1 MSGELWEFGFTKW
14 ASKLRLKWKVCE
26 FWRLQQLKSVDKL
39 ITLILSEL
47 YLPRVCSNSP
57 ANGAQGGRAALVTD
71 ALLRDKQRK
80 LTKGTIC
87 QVKEPVSVATHERQR
102 NIMRQQQHGSNE
114 QRHGTALR
122 FAFYWRHLL
131 FECVAVSW
139 FDFLN
144 SQHVLVLGGLPSKRD
159 DAANATDDVPGLE
172 KRRSG
177 STKRT
182 TT

>member
-1 MSGELWEFGFTKW
+1 MSFFV
-14 ASKLRLKWKVCE
+14 SKFVLGLKKKTFNLAKRLCKV
-26 FWRLQQLKSVDKL
+26 
-39 ITLILSEL
+39 
-47 YLPRVCSNSP
+47 
-57 ANGAQGGRAALVTD
+57 
-71 ALLRDKQRK
+71 RD
-80 LTKGTIC
+80 L
-87 QVKEPVSVATHERQR
+87 ATHERQR
-102 NIMRQQQHGSNE
+102 NMRQQHGSNE

-172 KRRSG
+172 YEGVDRLCAQRPRPTITWTHGDLSQRDE
-177 STKRT
+177 SYVTELPSLVSPLQT
-182 TT
+182 TSVLLVLKSQSQSQGILALAFSWLIRI

>member
-1 MSGELWEFGFTKW
+1 MEGNMNVRRALRVRLHW

-47 YLPRVCSNSP
+47 NLPRVCSNSP

-87 QVKEPVSVATHERQR
+87 QVKEPVSV
-102 NIMRQQQHGSNE
+102 
-114 QRHGTALR
+114 
-122 FAFYWRHLL
+122 
-131 FECVAVSW
+131 
-139 FDFLN
+139 
-144 SQHVLVLGGLPSKRD
+144 VLGLTFNLAKKRLCKSETWPRMKGNGTSCANSNMAQMNNVMALP
-159 DAANATDDVPGLE
+159 
-172 KRRSG
+172 
-177 STKRT
+177 
-182 TT
+182 